1 MKRSQIILAAIVILM
16 VGGTALALT
25 QIRSGRK
32 LGEPGV
38 KTQPR
43 ADSKNLEILL
53 PAEIPGYTSEI
64 STQSETE
71 LLKLPSDTS
80 FRVRTYLATKD
91 LYATSGYYSTN
102 RFFSQVSVVMMGSD
116 RSSIHKPQICMTGQ
130 GWTIDDNASR
140 QEDIQMDRPFPY
152 VLRVNKIVASMA
164 VEQNGHSLTARG
176 LFVYWFVDADHLTAS
191 ANQWMLWWLPRDLL
205 LHGVLER
212 WSYIS
217 YFTVC
222 PPGVEDAAF
231 GRLKQFIAESAP
243 EYQLVPAANGKSSET
258 SP

>member
-1 MKRSQIILAAIVILM
+1 MKRSQIILAALVILM
-16 VGGTALALT
+16 VAGTALALT

-32 LGEPGV
+32 MGEPGV

-43 ADSKNLEILL
+43 VDSKNLEVLL
-53 PAEIPGYTSEI
+53 PEFIPGYISEI

-80 FRVRTYLATKD
+80 FRVRVYRAAD
-91 LYATSGYYSTN
+91 GFY
-102 RFFSQVSVVMMGSD
+102 SQVSVVTMGSD

-130 GWTIDDNASR
+130 GWTIDDSASR
-140 QEDIQMDRPFPY
+140 QEDIQMDKPFPY
-152 VLRVNKIVASMA
+152 VLRVNKLVAS
-164 VEQNGHSLTARG
+164 LTDSKSGQTYRG
-176 LFVYWFVDADHLTAS
+176 LFVYWFVDADHLTAN

-222 PPGVEDAAF
+222 PPGGEDVAF
-231 GRLKQFIAESAP
+231 GRLKQFIAESVP
-243 EYQLVPAANGKSSET
+243 EYQLVPAANAKPAVT
-258 SP
+258 SR

>member
-1 MKRSQIILAAIVILM
+1 MKRSQIILAALVILM

-43 ADSKNLEILL
+43 TDSKNLEILL
-53 PAEIPGYTSEI
+53 PEVIPGYASEI

-71 LLKLPSDTS
+71 LLKLPPDTS
-80 FRVRTYLATKD
+80 FRVRVYQAPD
-91 LYATSGYYSTN
+91 G
-102 RFFSQVSVVMMGSD
+102 FFSQVSVVTMGSD

-130 GWTIDDNASR
+130 GWTIDDSASR
-140 QEDIQMDRPFPY
+140 QEDIQMDKPFPY
-152 VLRVNKIVASMA
+152 VLRVNKLVAS
-164 VEQNGHSLTARG
+164 NTAKDGQTVRG
-176 LFVYWFVDADHLTAS
+176 LFVYWFVDANHLTAS

-222 PPGVEDAAF
+222 PPGAEDVAF
-231 GRLKQFIAESAP
+231 GRLKQFIAESVP
-243 EYQLVPAANGKSSET
+243 EYQLVPAANAKTAVT
-258 SP
+258 SR